1 MGGCSVSAR
10 GALCSEASSPEHSLG
25 EVTVPAQH
33 IHGIRT
39 TSTSFPM
46 DRYALSSASI
56 KPERSRHLSAGYA
69 GMTAGGA
76 WDWSAEIYYRTIR
89 NVYDYRDGM
98 SMFSRI
104 DITNIIA
111 GDDE

>member
-1 MGGCSVSAR
+1 
-10 GALCSEASSPEHSLG
+10 
-25 EVTVPAQH
+25 
-33 IHGIRT
+33 
-39 TSTSFPM
+39 
-46 DRYALSSASI
+46 
-56 KPERSRHLSAGYA
+56 
-69 GMTAGGA
+69 MTAGGA

-111 GDDE
+111 GDDDE